1 MHVPYASIQHYTCMN
16 RPRCMADWAG
26 PMHASFHSNELESE
40 ALAFIRYW
48 ETQAEPSLAFEIE
61 CQTDC

>member
-1 MHVPYASIQHYTCMN
+1 
-16 RPRCMADWAG
+16 MADWAG